1 MTSPDAGEQ
10 LHKMTS
16 VTEEHWRRAEPT
28 FQQTSDE
35 VRNDGLLPIWDF
47 QSCALVWQPELTFL
61 HIGVYKTRRGRL
73 GRASRTLLAY
83 EVIPVWCLRQG
94 YRSVP
99 LRAPAGGNYIKD
111 CALLVYVS
119 SKLCTFD
126 TAESAGPPPPPPPQP
141 LIGEKGGPKPLRPRG
156 SQSSVLPPIRP
167 APAGARSD
175 ATLLQSDGDEASS
188 TASPPGPTGRSTGG
202 RGDLPSG
209 TI

>member
-1 MTSPDAGEQ
+1 MTSPDGGEQ
-10 LHKMTS
+10 LHKMTA
-16 VTEEHWRRAEPT
+16 VTEGHWRRAEPT

-35 VRNDGLLPIWDF
+35 VRNDGLLPTWNF

-111 CALLVYVS
+111 CALLVYIS
-119 SKLCTFD
+119 SKACTFD
-126 TAESAGPPPPPPPQP
+126 AAADSTPPPPPPPP
-141 LIGEKGGPKPLRPRG
+141 PPHPPASEKGGPKLRVSLAP
-156 SQSSVLPPIRP
+156 VLPPIRP
-167 APAGARSD
+167 APAGTRSD

-188 TASPPGPTGRSTGG
+188 TASPGPER
-202 RGDLPSG
+202 P
-209 TI
+209 